1 MQKTVT
7 ALWVLILFGFAGMAF
22 AGETGHYVNGVE
34 GIKCSTLP
42 PPGLYY
48 KLYNALYT
56 SNELRDKNGD
66 KVPLSFDLT
75 VFAPVS
81 RFLWVTDQ
89 KVLGANFFMDA
100 TIPLTYTDISI
111 RETGVSDTRVGL
123 GDINIEPVG
132 LSWHGRRY
140 DAAAALSLWTPTGAY
155 DESEPASPGKDFWTL
170 MVTAGGTYY
179 LDVGRTWA
187 ASILMRY
194 EIHSEKRDADVT
206 PGEDFLFE
214 WGVSKTLAEI
224 WDVGLTGY
232 CSWQVENDS
241 GVDVTWDKDVHDRAF
256 AIGPEASVFLPS
268 ITTGISMRLQWEIE
282 TQDRPRGV
290 MATLTF
296 TKVL

>member
-111 RETGVSDTRVGL
+111 RETGVSDTRFGL

-206 PGEDFLFE
+206 PGDDFLFE